1 MWSAQGH
8 TRQHCCCTTQVTNLA
23 WTAPPPNEDVHME
36 VKPRSLVRSISIS
49 LRTRFKVVCP
59 VVLARAIESSIIEEE
74 KKVFA
79 NYLQHSS
86 VGTTPMERKGFR
98 QAHTILENH
107 IRNMD
112 TGYLILESDVQ
123 YKSGYISKW

>member
-1 MWSAQGH
+1 
-8 TRQHCCCTTQVTNLA
+8 
-23 WTAPPPNEDVHME
+23 ME

-123 YKSGYISKW
+123 YKSGYISKWYPVLPALPFSCRRVLGCIPLHGGHLFSFFEL